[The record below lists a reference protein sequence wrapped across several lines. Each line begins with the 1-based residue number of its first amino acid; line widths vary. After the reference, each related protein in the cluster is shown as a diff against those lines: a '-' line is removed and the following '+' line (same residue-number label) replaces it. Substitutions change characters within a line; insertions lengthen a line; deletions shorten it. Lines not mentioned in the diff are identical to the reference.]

1 MSSGSSGRVLKNL
14 FTCNSLEAKKHLLED
29 STSKLYN
36 AERINN
42 GDGDALEVEERAY
55 VKSRNIQAEK
65 DDVDPFTG
73 KRAIDGLLLK
83 ISDDILNDFNKYDIT
98 SFANK
103 AKNFAGAD
111 TSESRYVIIKYIYDI
126 NPVAAK
132 AFSAASAAA
141 KQKAALTAAAKQ
153 KAALTAAA
161 KIVVINAYKDDNAG
175 TIIGSIVDN
184 IVRNNGDVN
193 AITDSIRSYKDN
205 DIRTLIKIY
214 DEDAAADI
222 FSAAVVG
229 RAAAASAA
237 DVDAD
242 TGFDWDTRI
251 KDACVKAAAAAAA
264 AAVPY
269 TLGSGDIA
277 AYTAAVKAA
286 EDAGVKFTV
295 NVYFKSTLNAVAG
308 LNMKFIFLAPLM
320 YMWND
325 FENHNITS
333 FTNRVIYYIQ
343 EGYITIQF
351 QNVIIKY
358 LNNST
363 ILAGDAFS
371 LADKEFAAIE
381 ATASDAAKRK
391 ALITAV
397 AKMVVINAYNDDN
410 VNTVGTIIGS
420 IAFDIFINNG
430 DVKAITDSIR
440 IDAAAAADVFL
451 AAAAAARLES
461 KNIRISR
468 ISSFTIN
475 FYARIKNTVIEAAT
489 AKAKKIRA
497 ADDAFAV
504 FDTDYTGLDEK
515 TADDADAD
523 DDAITLKELE
533 SILKPFSKELK
544 KIEKSTRP
552 S

>member
-1 MSSGSSGRVLKNL
+1 MSSGSSGHVLKNL
-14 FTCNSLEAKKHLLED
+14 FTCNSLEARKSLLED

-111 TSESRYVIIKYIYDI
+111 TSESRYFIIKYIYDS

-141 KQKAALTAAAKQ
+141 NQKDALTAAA
-153 KAALTAAA
+153 T
-161 KIVVINAYKDDNAG
+161 IVVINAYKDNNVDTAG

-269 TLGSGDIA
+269 TLGSGDRA
-277 AYTAAVKAA
+277 AFTAAVKAA

-295 NVYFKSTLNAVAG
+295 NIYFESTINAVAG
-308 LNMKFIFLAPLM
+308 LNMKFLFLTPLM
-320 YMWND
+320 YIWND

-333 FTNRVIYYIQ
+333 FTNRVIYFIQ
-343 EGYITIQF
+343 EGYITIQCL
-351 QNVIIKY
+351 NVIIKY
-358 LNNST
+358 MNDEN
-363 ILAGDAFS
+363 ILAAKAFS
-371 LADKEFAAIE
+371 IADKEFAAIE

-391 ALITAV
+391 ALLTPV

-461 KNIRISR
+461 NYIRISR
-468 ISSFTIN
+468 ISRFSIN
-475 FYARIKNTVIEAAT
+475 FNARIKNTVIEAAT

-515 TADDADAD
+515 AADDADAD